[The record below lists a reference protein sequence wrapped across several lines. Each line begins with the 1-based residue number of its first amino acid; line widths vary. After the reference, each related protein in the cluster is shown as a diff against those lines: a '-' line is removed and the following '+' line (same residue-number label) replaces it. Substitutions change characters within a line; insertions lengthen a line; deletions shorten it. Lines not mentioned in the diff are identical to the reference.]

1 MRRLLVSLTLAAIAL
16 LALPA
21 LASAQN
27 DVARGSG
34 FTLFSFPQQFSFNA
48 QSNFNGSEP
57 SGSVSF
63 TDTNTDPNQTFKG
76 RVTCLSV
83 VGNVATMSG
92 PITDVQG
99 FPVFGVVN
107 SFVLTATDTG
117 KFGVTPDLVRYF
129 TTSAPPAPAPTC
141 VTFTGFVGQPIQS
154 GEIVIKDS
162 NS

>member
-1 MRRLLVSLTLAAIAL
+1 MRRVLAGVALALAAL
-16 LALPA
+16 LAFPA

-34 FTLFSFPQQFSFNA
+34 FTFFSFPRQFNFNA
-48 QSNFNGSEP
+48 QSNFNGTQP

-63 TDTNTDPNQTFKG
+63 TDTNTDPNQTYKG

-92 PITDVQG
+92 EITDVQG
-99 FPVFGVVN
+99 FPVFGAPTV
-107 SFVLTATDTG
+107 FVLTATDSG
-117 KFGVTPDLVRYF
+117 KFAVTPDLVRYF
-129 TTSAPPAPAPTC
+129 VTSGTPPPPPTC
-141 VTFTGFVGQPIQS
+141 VTFTPFVGSPIES